1 MFQQIGLP
9 VQVTMMVTMVIMF
22 MEMAIICSVVPDYHC
37 IVVAYCALRWQETAE
52 FNQSLLPHTT
62 QGQSVQE
69 YRSVDSK
76 KIQNVDFISQELLL

>member
-37 IVVAYCALRWQETAE
+37 IVAYCALRWQETAE